1 MNADEIV
8 IELEKWADVL
18 RYNHKG
24 FNPEWQAM
32 LSAVNLIKSLQSQL
46 AESRRRE
53 QEAFGW
59 GNLLYENFPL
69 TASSRDIR
77 DGYIKWRGTKDA
89 GEESR

>member
-32 LSAVNLIKSLQSQL
+32 LSAVDLIKSLQSQL
-46 AESRRRE
+46 AESQRRE
-53 QEAFGW
+53 QA
-59 GNLLYENFPL
+59 
-69 TASSRDIR
+69 AVKCIDDIETYLEL
-77 DGYIKWRGTKDA
+77 GSGKFAYNTIKKWRGTKDA
-89 GEESR
+89 GGRKV